1 MAYVSYRKRSSYR
14 TRRPFRR
21 TTRSTRRSRRPGRYT
36 RLRRTRATVNYSK
49 QGGRVISRKTQVK
62 FPFTYSDRPTIAAGA
77 DYSITFVGNALVP
90 VSSDYTIHTPAVGD
104 AWAAGV
110 TEYAGFYDKF
120 RVDGSSLKMNVS
132 TTTGGAALECV
143 LIALP
148 VTETSISS
156 MITTLNNLDYDN
168 IMAWQYATWK
178 LLHAGGNNQSVW
190 FNKFRR
196 TRNMLSYKDA
206 GDVSELLSELP
217 QIDGSGG
224 TKWPPT
230 VGATNTQWIYYLR
243 IFNTTQNATTA
254 NILAKM
260 VQYTTLQNLRFRSQ
274 TEVPEP

>member
-36 RLRRTRATVNYSK
+36 RSRRTRSTINYSK

-62 FPFTYSDRPTIAAGA
+62 FPFTYSDRPTIASGG
-77 DYSITFVGNALVP
+77 DISITFVGNALMP
-90 VSSDYTIHTPAVGD
+90 VSSDYASNVPQSGD
-104 AWAAGV
+104 VWSAGV
-110 TEYAGFYDKF
+110 TEYAGFYDKY

-148 VTETSISS
+148 ITGSTVQN
-156 MITTLNNLDYDN
+156 MINTLDALDYDN
-168 IMAWQYATWK
+168 IMAWQYASWK

-190 FNKFRR
+190 FNKYRK

-206 GDVSELLSELP
+206 GDVQELLCEMPLL
-217 QIDGSGG
+217 DGSGG
-224 TKWPPT
+224 VKWPFPT
-230 VGATNTQWIYYLR
+230 DDRTWIYYLR
-243 IFNTTQNATTA
+243 IFNTTQNATTV

-274 TEVPEP
+274 TEVPGEP